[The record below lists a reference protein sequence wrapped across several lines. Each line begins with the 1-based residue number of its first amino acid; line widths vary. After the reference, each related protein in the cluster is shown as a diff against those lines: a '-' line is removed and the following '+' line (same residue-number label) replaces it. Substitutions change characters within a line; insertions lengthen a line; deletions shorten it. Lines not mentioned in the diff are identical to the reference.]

1 MTVSLKKSLNGWIE
15 TEARTISNLVII
27 TQPGLFTTNKLL
39 IMLTK
44 TNISTI
50 EASLNIKDIW

>member
-15 TEARTISNLVII
+15 TEARMISNLVII

-50 EASLNIKDIW
+50 EASLNIIDIC

>member
-15 TEARTISNLVII
+15 TEARTVSNLVII